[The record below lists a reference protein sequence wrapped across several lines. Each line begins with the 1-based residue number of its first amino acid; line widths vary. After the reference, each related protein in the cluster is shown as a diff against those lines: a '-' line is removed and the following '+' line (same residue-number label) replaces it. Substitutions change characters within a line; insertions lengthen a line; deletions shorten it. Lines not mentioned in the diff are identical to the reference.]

1 MKSFVNPPKAISEVL
16 SIIMLIFDFPKKD
29 LGQWDKQKKLLSD
42 IKFFEKMKKYEFD
55 KVKKEKLDQV
65 QNLMDKSTIKGGFN
79 YETIKKVSVPTGSLC
94 NWIQNWHAAGSAV
107 VGFANIKEEMAKLDT
122 RIAFKYHMMETKE
135 QQKLN

>member
-65 QNLMDKSTIKGGFN
+65 QNLM
-79 YETIKKVSVPTGSLC
+79 
-94 NWIQNWHAAGSAV
+94 
-107 VGFANIKEEMAKLDT
+107 
-122 RIAFKYHMMETKE
+122 
-135 QQKLN
+135 